1 MHSNIE
7 LIVVRNPMS
16 YACDNSD
23 CKIVRGD
30 DLFELVTSIY
40 PKGMPPNT
48 YWYHEKWD
56 TDCDVTP
63 EKAQDIIALNDKGGS
78 FYIVTYPAGP
88 ETWIP
93 ILVSAFITV
102 AAVLLMPM
110 PVVPTSAANA
120 PPSPNNAL
128 AQRTNRQRQGGRIA
142 DIYGQVWSVPDLVA
156 VTYTVYINNRAIEM
170 SYMVIGRGWYLVTE
184 ALDDTTPIDQ
194 VFGSGVL
201 IFNPDSTL
209 DDTPAYQF
217 GSAFTPDEAALSRLT
232 TKRYTSVNGQL
243 LPPTD
248 NYLTLD
254 KAVFRAGGIIEQPGF
269 NFVNQFKVGD
279 ALTVVQTNPGESAN
293 GITDPVDQGEP
304 PANPPIVGPITTYS
318 LSGVYTISA
327 LSEAQIT
334 LSNPASINPDWQK
347 LSDNADYTVEQEAT
361 ISTQSSSLWQGY
373 FYTSEKDHEFVM
385 VNFMSSG
392 GLYITDGQTFEPI
405 GIEVE
410 IESEIV
416 DVTNNPVPGTLQLD
430 THIIYGSKYDKY
442 ANNNGLG
449 TWRDNNYWWSGAHV
463 SNPDAAQTAASTIKI
478 ENIHMSEGKRLRW
491 RARRKH
497 GRVRVSKGFSVVQ
510 DIRIADFY
518 GAKLM
523 GADYSPPGFT
533 KVYSKTLATEGA
545 LSLKERKL
553 TVLAQRLERDWQN
566 NDALIP
572 SKRIDDIIYDIAT
585 DPVTSNLTADDLD
598 MAQIKAEVDAQI
610 AYFGTDLCAQFCGT
624 FDSKD
629 ITTEEMIQTVAM
641 AGFFTAYRI
650 NNKVCLHFERPE
662 AYPVATFNSHSI
674 TPDSF
679 EYSESFG
686 PRNDYDGIEVTYT
699 DPVDDAKVTLC
710 YPEDGSA
717 TNPDT
722 KNKDLVG
729 VRNKVQAHMHMM
741 RRHWKNQHAYKTC
754 SFTAADESGIVLPT
768 NQINVA
774 DQYRADTQ
782 QGAVEA
788 LQVNGTGEVVLTL
801 SDSVD
806 FGGKAQATVFVQTVA
821 GIVDNIRCMPSTN
834 PREVILTRAPS
845 QPISTSW
852 DAVVRATYQLVLHD
866 DLDRDN
872 YIVTTKDPG
881 DNPMSHRLS
890 CINYTD
896 KYYPNDKD
904 FINGLIT

>member
-7 LIVVRNPMS
+7 LIVVRNPMA

-30 DLFELVTSIY
+30 DLFELVTGIY

-63 EKAQDIIALNDKGGS
+63 EKAEDIIALNNQGGS

-102 AAVLLMPM
+102 AAVLLMPV
-110 PVVPTSAANA
+110 PVIPNGSANA

-128 AQRTNRQRQGGRIA
+128 AQRTNRQRQGGRTA

-156 VTYTVYINNRAIEM
+156 VTYTVYINNRAVEM

-194 VFGSGVL
+194 VFGTSVMV
-201 IFNPDSTL
+201 FDPDKTL
-209 DDTPAYQF
+209 NDEPSFLF
-217 GSAFTPDEAALSRLT
+217 GSAFSPDEAEWSRLAV
-232 TKRYTSVNGQL
+232 KRYTSVNGQV
-243 LPPTD
+243 LPPPDRYAVLKNVTFKSPD
-248 NYLTLD
+248 IVDFGSNVVSSPF
-254 KAVFRAGGIIEQPGF
+254 KAGAEINIEQAIDMLSSNGSLDEL
-269 NFVNQFKVGD
+269 G
-279 ALTVVQTNPGESAN
+279 NPQKYN
-293 GITDPVDQGEP
+293 
-304 PANPPIVGPITTYS
+304 
-318 LSGVYTISA
+318 LSGRYIIQSVVGKVVKLTAPSA
-327 LSEAQIT
+327 VNA
-334 LSNPASINPDWQK
+334 DWQK
-347 LSDNADYTVEQEAT
+347 LTDNNDEVVAVAMAASVESDT
-361 ISTQSSSLWQGY
+361 LWQGW
-373 FYTSEKDHEFVM
+373 FYTNANDHDYVLLN
-385 VNFMSSG
+385 VVAKN
-392 GLYITDGQTFEPI
+392 GLYNFENGVYESL
-405 GIEVE
+405 GIVFTVE
-410 IESEIV
+410 TEIV
-416 DVTNNPVPGTLQLD
+416 D
-430 THIIYGSKYDKY
+430 
-442 ANNNGLG
+442 ANNNAVAGTLEQNDHIIFGNKFKHYSQGTNGGLFRG
-449 TWRDNNYWWSGAHV
+449 TRYSG
-463 SNPDAAQTAASTIKI
+463 SNTRNEDDERAASVGTTIKI
-478 ENIHMSEGKRLRW
+478 TNAAMSKGKRLRM
-491 RARRKH
+491 RIRRKSQ
-497 GRVRVSKGFSVVQ
+497 RVDFSSNQ
-510 DIRIADFY
+510 QAAQEIRIADFY

-566 NDALIP
+566 NEALIP

-598 MAQIKAEVDAQI
+598 MVQIKAEVDAQI

-674 TPDSF
+674 TPESF

-699 DPVDDAKVTLC
+699 DPVDDAKVTLR

-788 LQVNGTGEVVLTL
+788 LQVNGNGQVVLTL

-821 GIVDNIRCMPSTN
+821 GIVDNIRCTPGTN
-834 PREVILTRAPS
+834 PHEVILTRAPS

-866 DLDRDN
+866 DLERDN
-872 YIVTTKDPG
+872 YIVTTKDPS

>member
-7 LIVVRNPMS
+7 LIVVRNPMA

-23 CKIVRGD
+23 CKIVRGE
-30 DLFELVTSIY
+30 DLFELVTGIY

-63 EKAQDIIALNDKGGS
+63 EKAEDIIALNDQGGS

-142 DIYGQVWSVPDLVA
+142 DIYGEVWSVPDLVA
-156 VTYTVYINNRAIEM
+156 VPYSVYIDNREVEF
-170 SYMVIGRGWYLVTE
+170 SYMVIGRGWYLVKE
-184 ALDDTTPIDQ
+184 ALDDTTPISQ
-194 VFGSGVL
+194 VFGSSVMV
-201 IFNPDSTL
+201 FDPDKTL
-209 DDTPAYQF
+209 NDEPSFLF
-217 GSAFTPDEAALSRLT
+217 GSAFSPDEAAFSRLAV
-232 TKRYTSVNGQL
+232 KRYTSVNGQVL
-243 LPPTD
+243 IAP
-248 NYLTLD
+248 NAYLKDTSLIF
-254 KAVFRAGGIIEQPGF
+254 KNPNIIETDDQISF
-269 NFVNQFKVGD
+269 IDRYKAGD
-279 ALTVVQTNPGESAN
+279 LLLVEGANNLKSGNNITEGIDPDIQEVTYNLSGQYVIGSVTEKQLFLTNPSATNADWDKLSAN
-293 GITDPVDQGEP
+293 TDF
-304 PANPPIVGPITTYS
+304 
-318 LSGVYTISA
+318 TIA
-327 LSEAQIT
+327 TDTVT
-334 LSNPASINPDWQK
+334 LS
-347 LSDNADYTVEQEAT
+347 TEAKP
-361 ISTQSSSLWQGY
+361 LWQGY
-373 FYTSEKDHEFVM
+373 HYTSLKDHDGAY
-385 VNFMSSG
+385 VNIVAQSLYQTG
-392 GLYITDGQTFEPI
+392 KNGDWVGLRIYC
-405 GIEVE
+405 E

-416 DVTNNPVPGTLQLD
+416 DNTNNPVPGTLHSQIFTISSPD
-430 THIIYGSKYDKY
+430 ADKY
-442 ANNNGLG
+442 G
-449 TWRDNNYWWSGAHV
+449 WRAQPGGHDESSRYTKDDKIRAS
-463 SNPDAAQTAASTIKI
+463 AAVTVKI
-478 ENIHMSEGKRLRW
+478 ENPNFSVGKRMRF
-491 RARRKH
+491 RVARKSNVITSNV
-497 GRVRVSKGFSVVQ
+497 GSVI
-510 DIRIADFY
+510 DEIKIKDFY
-518 GAKLM
+518 GTRLM
-523 GADYSPPGFT
+523 TADDSPLGLT
-533 KVYSKTLATEGA
+533 KIYSKTLATEGA
-545 LSLKERKL
+545 LSIKERKL

-572 SKRIDDIIYDIAT
+572 SKRIDDVIYDIAT
-585 DPVTSNLTADDLD
+585 DPVTSNMTAADLD
-598 MAQIKAEVDAQI
+598 MVQIKAEVDAQI

-686 PRNDYDGIEVTYT
+686 PRNDYDGIEVAYT

-788 LQVNGTGEVVLTL
+788 LQVNGIGQVVLTL
-801 SDSVD
+801 SDSVN
-806 FGGKAQATVFVQTVA
+806 FGGKAEGTVFVQTVA
-821 GIVDNIRCMPSTN
+821 GIVDNIRCMPGTN
-834 PREVILTRAPS
+834 PHEVILTRAPS

-904 FINGLIT
+904 FINGLIA

>member
-7 LIVVRNPMS
+7 LIVVRNPMA

-30 DLFELVTSIY
+30 DLFELVTGIY

-63 EKAQDIIALNDKGGS
+63 EKAEDIIALNDQGGS

-102 AAVLLMPM
+102 AAVLLMPI
-110 PVVPTSAANA
+110 PVIPNGSANA

-142 DIYGQVWSVPDLVA
+142 DIYGEVWSVPDLVA
-156 VTYTVYINNRAIEM
+156 VPYSVYIDNREVEF
-170 SYMVIGRGWYLVTE
+170 SYMVIGRGWYLIKE
-184 ALDDTTPIDQ
+184 ALDDTTPISQ
-194 VFGSGVL
+194 VFGSSVMV
-201 IFNPDSTL
+201 FDPDKTL
-209 DDTPAYQF
+209 NDEPSFLF
-217 GSAFTPDEAALSRLT
+217 GSAFSPDEAALSRLAV
-232 TKRYTSVNGQL
+232 KRYTSVNGQ
-243 LPPTD
+243 
-248 NYLTLD
+248 TLNAPNGYIRGKTVFRNPNIIEVSD
-254 KAVFRAGGIIEQPGF
+254 VNNLADRFRAGSTILVEGAS
-269 NFVNQFKVGD
+269 NLV
-279 ALTVVQTNPGESAN
+279 SAN
-293 GITDPVDQGEP
+293 GIEDGEVEP
-304 PANPPIVGPITTYS
+304 SVVTYS
-318 LSGVYTISA
+318 LNGQYKV
-327 LSEAQIT
+327 LSVTGSQIA
-334 LSNPASINPDWQK
+334 LSNPAAVNANWQALADNVDFTVESESVTLSSETEALWQGWFYTNLKDHDSAYVNIVAPNGLYEMGKNPDW
-347 LSDNADYTVEQEAT
+347 A
-361 ISTQSSSLWQGY
+361 
-373 FYTSEKDHEFVM
+373 
-385 VNFMSSG
+385 
-392 GLYITDGQTFEPI
+392 GLRIYG
-405 GIEVE
+405 V

-416 DVTNNPVPGTLQLD
+416 NTDNTPVAGTLVSQTFNIAAPFSGD
-430 THIIYGSKYDKY
+430 NWRSQSGGYDKT
-442 ANNNGLG
+442 NG
-449 TWRDNNYWWSGAHV
+449 WSTNDKMRG
-463 SNPDAAQTAASTIKI
+463 SAAKTISI
-478 ENIHMSEGKRLRW
+478 ENPNFEAGKRLRF
-491 RARRKH
+491 RISRTSNK
-497 GRVRVSKGFSVVQ
+497 VVGA
-510 DIRIADFY
+510 DNAAVDEIRIKDFY
-518 GAKLM
+518 GTRLM
-523 GADYSPPGFT
+523 TADDSPLGIT
-533 KVYSKTLATEGA
+533 KIYSKTLATEGA
-545 LSLKERKL
+545 LSIKERKL

-572 SKRIDDIIYDIAT
+572 SKRIDDVIYDIAT
-585 DPVTSNLTADDLD
+585 DPVTSNMTAADLD
-598 MAQIKAEVDAQI
+598 MVQIKAEVDAQI

-629 ITTEEMIQTVAM
+629 ITTEEMIQTAAM

-722 KNKDLVG
+722 KNKELVG

-872 YIVTTKDPG
+872 YIVMTKDPG

>member
-1 MHSNIE
+1 MQSNIE
-7 LIVVRNPMS
+7 LIIISNPMS
-16 YACDNSD
+16 YTCDSSK
-23 CKIVRGD
+23 CKILQGE
-30 DLFELVTSIY
+30 DLFELITSVY
-40 PKGMPPNT
+40 PKGQPPNT
-48 YWYHEKWD
+48 YWYHETWD
-56 TDCDVTP
+56 TDFDVTP
-63 EKAQDIIALNDKGGS
+63 TEPDDIVALNDKGGTI
-78 FYIVTYPAGP
+78 YVVTYPAGP

-102 AAVLLMPM
+102 AAVLLMPI
-110 PVVPTSAANA
+110 PAIPNGSGNA

-128 AQRTNRQRQGGRIA
+128 AQRTNRQRKGGRTA
-142 DIYGQVWSVPDLVA
+142 EIYGQVWSVPDLVA

-201 IFNPDSTL
+201 IFDANSTL

-232 TKRYTSVNGQL
+232 TKRYTSVNGQI

-254 KAVFRAGGIIEQPGF
+254 KAVLRAPNIIEISGF
-269 NFVNQFKVGD
+269 NFNSQFKIGD
-279 ALTVVQTNPGESAN
+279 SLIVEQANDLASAN
-293 GITDPVDQGEP
+293 GIVDAENNPV
-304 PANPPIVGPITTYS
+304 TYT
-318 LSGVYTISA
+318 LSGAYIIESLTETRIM
-327 LSEAQIT
+327 
-334 LSNPASINPDWQK
+334 LSNAASVSSDWQR
-347 LSDNADYTVEQEAT
+347 LSDNADYTVEHEVT
-361 ISTQSSSLWQGY
+361 VSTESSTQWQGQ
-373 FYTSEKDHEFVM
+373 FYTSEKDHEFVI
-385 VNFMSSG
+385 VNFIASG
-392 GLYITDGQTFEPI
+392 GLYFTDGQTFEPI
-405 GIEVE
+405 GIEIE

-416 DVTNNPVPGTLQLD
+416 DITNNPIPGTLQTD
-430 THIIYGSKYDKY
+430 THIIYGSKYADY
-442 ANNNGLG
+442 ANNNGVG
-449 TWRDNNYWWSGAHV
+449 TWRDGNHWWSGAHV
-463 SNPDAAQTAASTIKI
+463 SNTDAAQTAASTIRI
-478 ENIHMSEGKRLRW
+478 DNAHMEKGKRLRW

-497 GRVRVSKGFSVVQ
+497 GRVRPFKGFSVVQ

-518 GAKLM
+518 GARLM

-533 KVYSKTLATEGA
+533 KVYSKAAATEGA

-553 TVLAQRLERDWQN
+553 TLLSQRLERDWQN

-585 DPVTSNLTADDLD
+585 DPVTSNMTADDLD
-598 MAQIKAEVDAQI
+598 MVQIKAEVDAQI

-662 AYPVATFNSHSI
+662 PYPVATFNSHSI

-679 EYSESFG
+679 DYSETFG
-686 PRNDYDGIEVTYT
+686 PRDGFDGVEVTYT
-699 DPVDDAKVTLC
+699 DPTDDAKVTLR
-710 YPEDGSA
+710 YPDDGSA
-717 TNPDT
+717 TNFDT

-741 RRHWKNQHAYKTC
+741 RRHWKNQNAYKTC
-754 SFTAADESGIVLPT
+754 SFTAADESGFVIPT

-774 DQYRADTQ
+774 DQNRADTQ

-788 LQVNGTGEVVLTL
+788 LQVNSAGQFVLTL
-801 SDSVD
+801 STTAN
-806 FGGKAQATVFVQTVA
+806 FGDKAQATVFVQTVA
-821 GIVDNIRCMPSTN
+821 GIVDNIRCTPGDN
-834 PREVILTRAPS
+834 QYDVILSRAPS
-845 QPISTSW
+845 QPLSTAW

-866 DLDRDN
+866 DLERDN
-872 YIVTTKDPG
+872 YIITTKDPG

-896 KYYPNDKD
+896 KYYQNDKD
-904 FINGLIT
+904 YINSLIA

>member
-1 MHSNIE
+1 MQSNIE
-7 LIVVRNPMS
+7 LIVISNPMS
-16 YACDNSD
+16 YTCDSSK
-23 CKIVRGD
+23 CKILQGE
-30 DLFELVTSIY
+30 DLFELITSVY
-40 PKGMPPNT
+40 PKGQPPNT
-48 YWYHEKWD
+48 YWYHETWD
-56 TDCDVTP
+56 TDFDVTP
-63 EKAQDIIALNDKGGS
+63 NTPDDIITLNNKGGTI
-78 FYIVTYPAGP
+78 YVVTYPAGP

-102 AAVLLMPM
+102 AAVLLMPV
-110 PVVPTSAANA
+110 PVIPTGSTNA

-128 AQRTNRQRQGGRIA
+128 AQRTNRQRKGGRTA

-170 SYMVIGRGWYLVTE
+170 SYMTIGRGWYLVTA
-184 ALDDTTPIDQ
+184 ALDDTTPLDQ
-194 VFGSGVL
+194 VFGSGILV
-201 IFNPDSTL
+201 FNPDSTL

-217 GSAFTPDEAALSRLT
+217 GSAFTPDEAALSRLA

-243 LPPTD
+243 LPPID

-254 KAVFRAGGIIEQPGF
+254 KAVFRAGGIIEQSGF
-269 NFVNQFKVGD
+269 NFVSQFKVGD
-279 ALTVVQTNPGESAN
+279 TITVVQTNPAESAN
-293 GITDPVDQGEP
+293 GITDPVDQGDP
-304 PANPPIVGPITTYS
+304 PANPPLVGPVTTYG
-318 LSGVYTISA
+318 LSGVYIISA

-347 LSDNADYTVEQEAT
+347 LADNADYTLETDAT
-361 ISTQSSSLWQGY
+361 VSTQSDSLWQGY
-373 FYTSEKDHEFVM
+373 FYTSEKDHEFVL
-385 VNFMSSG
+385 VNFVSSQ

-405 GIEVE
+405 GIEIE

-416 DVTNNPVPGTLQLD
+416 DSTNNPVPGTLQTD
-430 THIIYGSKYDKY
+430 THIIYGSKYADY
-442 ANNNGLG
+442 ANNGGLG
-449 TWRDNNYWWSGAHV
+449 VWRDGNHWWSGAHV
-463 SNPDAAQTAASTIKI
+463 SNTDAAQSAASTIKI
-478 ENIHMSEGKRLRW
+478 ENAYMAPGKRLRW
-491 RARRKH
+491 RTRRPH
-497 GRVRVSKGFSVVQ
+497 GRVRTSKGFSVVQ
-510 DIRIADFY
+510 DIRVADFY
-518 GAKLM
+518 GAQLM

-533 KVYSKTLATEGA
+533 KIYSKAAATEGA

-553 TVLAQRLERDWQN
+553 TVLSQRLERDWQN
-566 NDALIP
+566 NDSLIP

-585 DPVTSNLTADDLD
+585 DPVTSNMTADDLD
-598 MAQIKAEVDAQI
+598 MVQIKAEVDAQI

-662 AYPVATFNSHSI
+662 PYQVATFNSHSI

-679 EYSESFG
+679 EYSETFG
-686 PRNDYDGIEVTYT
+686 PRDEFDGVEVTYT
-699 DPVDDAKVTLC
+699 DPTDDAKVTLR
-710 YPEDGSA
+710 YPDDGSA
-717 TNPDT
+717 TNFDT

-754 SFTAADESGIVLPT
+754 SFTAADESGFVIPT

-774 DQYRADTQ
+774 DQNRADTQ

-788 LQVNGTGEVVLTL
+788 LQVNSAGQFVLTL
-801 SDSVD
+801 SSSAN
-806 FGGKAQATVFVQTVA
+806 FGDKAQATVFVQTVA
-821 GIVDNIRCMPSTN
+821 GIVDNIRCTPGDN
-834 PREVILTRAPS
+834 QYDVILSRAPS
-845 QPISTSW
+845 QPLSTAW

-866 DLDRDN
+866 DLERDN
-872 YIVTTKDPG
+872 YIITTKDPA
-881 DNPMSHRLS
+881 DNPMSHKLS

-896 KYYPNDKD
+896 KYYANDQD
-904 FINGLIT
+904 FINGLIA

>member
-7 LIVVRNPMS
+7 LIVVRNPMA

-23 CKIVRGD
+23 CKIVRGE
-30 DLFELVTSIY
+30 DLFELVTGIY

-63 EKAQDIIALNDKGGS
+63 EKAEDIIALNNQGGS

-110 PVVPTSAANA
+110 PPIPNGAANA

-142 DIYGQVWSVPDLVA
+142 DIYGEVWSVPDLGA
-156 VTYTVYINNRAIEM
+156 VPYSAYIDNREVEF
-170 SYMVIGRGWYLVTE
+170 SYMVPGRGWYLAKE
-184 ALDDTTPIDQ
+184 ALDDTTPISQ
-194 VFGSGVL
+194 VFGSSVMV
-201 IFNPDSTL
+201 FDPDKTL
-209 DDTPAYQF
+209 NDEPSFLF
-217 GSAFTPDEAALSRLT
+217 GSAFSPDEAALSRLAV
-232 TKRYTSVNGQL
+232 KRYTSVNGQ
-243 LPPTD
+243 
-248 NYLTLD
+248 TLNAPNGYIRGKTVFRNPNIIEVSD
-254 KAVFRAGGIIEQPGF
+254 VNNLADRFRAGSTILVEGAS
-269 NFVNQFKVGD
+269 NLV
-279 ALTVVQTNPGESAN
+279 SAN
-293 GITDPVDQGEP
+293 GIEDGEVEP
-304 PANPPIVGPITTYS
+304 SVVTYS
-318 LSGVYTISA
+318 LNGQYKV
-327 LSEAQIT
+327 LSVTGSQIA
-334 LSNPASINPDWQK
+334 LSNPAAVNANWQA
-347 LSDNADYTVEQEAT
+347 LADNVDFTVESESVTLSSETEA
-361 ISTQSSSLWQGY
+361 LWQGW
-373 FYTSEKDHEFVM
+373 FYTNLKDHDSAY
-385 VNFMSSG
+385 VNIVAPN
-392 GLYITDGQTFEPI
+392 GLYEMGKDPDWAGLRIYG
-405 GIEVE
+405 V

-416 DVTNNPVPGTLQLD
+416 NTDNTPVAGTLVSQTFNIAAPFSGD
-430 THIIYGSKYDKY
+430 NWRSQSGGYDKT
-442 ANNNGLG
+442 NG
-449 TWRDNNYWWSGAHV
+449 WSTNDKMRG
-463 SNPDAAQTAASTIKI
+463 SAAKTISI
-478 ENIHMSEGKRLRW
+478 ENPNFEAGKRLRF
-491 RARRKH
+491 RISRTSNK
-497 GRVRVSKGFSVVQ
+497 VVGA
-510 DIRIADFY
+510 DNAAVDEIRIKDFY
-518 GAKLM
+518 GTRLM
-523 GADYSPPGFT
+523 TADDSPLGLT
-533 KVYSKTLATEGA
+533 KIYSKTLATEGA
-545 LSLKERKL
+545 LSIKERKL
-553 TVLAQRLERDWQN
+553 TILAQRLVRDWQN

-572 SKRIDDIIYDIAT
+572 SKRIDDVIYDIAT
-585 DPVTSNLTADDLD
+585 DPVTSNMTANDLD
-598 MAQIKAEVDAQI
+598 MVQIKAEVDAQI

-788 LQVNGTGEVVLTL
+788 LQVNGTGQVVLTL

>member
-7 LIVVRNPMS
+7 LIVVRNPMA

-23 CKIVRGD
+23 CKIVRGE
-30 DLFELVTSIY
+30 DLFELVTGIY

-48 YWYHEKWD
+48 YWYHETWD
-56 TDCDVTP
+56 TECDVTP
-63 EKAQDIIALNDKGGS
+63 ETAEDIIALNDKGGS

-110 PVVPTSAANA
+110 PVIPNGSANA

-128 AQRTNRQRQGGRIA
+128 AQRTNRQRQGGRTA

-170 SYMVIGRGWYLVTE
+170 SYMVVGRGWYLVTE

-279 ALTVVQTNPGESAN
+279 ALTVVQTNPAESAN

-416 DVTNNPVPGTLQLD
+416 DVTNNSVPGTLQLD

-449 TWRDNNYWWSGAHV
+449 TWRDGNHWWSGAHV

-497 GRVRVSKGFSVVQ
+497 GRVKVSKGFSVVQ

-674 TPDSF
+674 T
-679 EYSESFG
+679 
-686 PRNDYDGIEVTYT
+686 V
-699 DPVDDAKVTLC
+699 V
-710 YPEDGSA
+710 
-717 TNPDT
+717 
-722 KNKDLVG
+722 
-729 VRNKVQAHMHMM
+729 
-741 RRHWKNQHAYKTC
+741 
-754 SFTAADESGIVLPT
+754 
-768 NQINVA
+768 
-774 DQYRADTQ
+774 
-782 QGAVEA
+782 
-788 LQVNGTGEVVLTL
+788 VN
-801 SDSVD
+801 
-806 FGGKAQATVFVQTVA
+806 
-821 GIVDNIRCMPSTN
+821 
-834 PREVILTRAPS
+834 
-845 QPISTSW
+845 
-852 DAVVRATYQLVLHD
+852 
-866 DLDRDN
+866 
-872 YIVTTKDPG
+872 
-881 DNPMSHRLS
+881 
-890 CINYTD
+890 
-896 KYYPNDKD
+896 
-904 FINGLIT
+904 